1 MSKNKL
7 TDIDYNILTALLKAE
22 RELCYSEIKNNCG
35 LTDPTLSS
43 HLKKL
48 SQKGSPLVRHQY
60 LRRKSNKK
68 KEYPHPVYY
77 YFNNNIEILKKLIDV
92 FIDTPQLFH
101 LSAYCQSMINRK
113 LVEKIKTD
121 WNYRKD
127 CELTDIKMPLGEYLK
142 WYLSDKD
149 LEWILK
155 ASPSALKTA
164 LTPPERK
171 KHFVELMLL
180 DLIIDVRKN
189 NLPVNLS
196 LDMKVGARD
205 RKHRINKQVGEG
217 IYRLPPDPPY
227 KVGVDL
233 R

>member
-7 TDIDYNILTALLKAE
+7 RDIDYDILTALLKAE
-22 RELCYSEIKNNCG
+22 KELCYSEIKNNCG
-35 LTDPTLSS
+35 LTDPTLWS

-48 SQKGSPLVRHQY
+48 SQKGYLL

-77 YFNNNIEILKKLIDV
+77 YFNNNIEILKKLINV
-92 FIDTPQLFH
+92 FTDTPQLLH

-127 CELTDIKMPLGEYLK
+127 CELTDIKMPLDEYLK

-155 ASPSALKTA
+155 TSPSALKTA
-164 LTPPERK
+164 LTPPEGK

-196 LDMKVGARD
+196 LDMKVGATD
-205 RKHRINKQVGEG
+205 NKHMINKQVSEG
-217 IYRLPPDPPY
+217 IYRLSPEPPITV
-227 KVGVDL
+227 KVDL